1 MFKFPSNPVSM
12 GLITKADHTTAPV
25 SLLSAAGA
33 PAIAAGARMNWIEVE
48 AMKDGSKTAN
58 TGKTYIGTVDMNI
71 STLVGVI
78 KVLGV
83 SEQWKFNNERDGNVY
98 DPAQL
103 FFQVA
108 SDNDGVHVRGGTR

>member
-1 MFKFPSNPVSM
+1 MFTFPSNPTGL
-12 GLITKADHTTAPV
+12 GLITKADHTTIPV

-33 PAIAAGARMNWIEVE
+33 AAIAAGARVNWIEVE

-58 TGKTYIGTVDMNI
+58 TGKTYIGTATMNI
-71 STLVGVI
+71 TTLVGVI

-83 SEQWKFNNERDGNVY
+83 SEQWKFQNERDGNVY

-108 SDNDGVHVRGGTR
+108 SDNDGVHVRAGVR